1 MRLLIVDD
9 HSAMRRMMGKI
20 VSDMVSEIEEC
31 SDGAEALA
39 AYSRF
44 RPDWVLMDIEMD
56 QMDGITATKEI
67 ISVFPNAKVLI
78 VSKYGDEQLLEAA
91 YKAGACGHVIKENLL
106 TIRQVLATNYEP

>member
-9 HSAMRRMMGKI
+9 HSAMRRMIAKV

-44 RPDWVLMDIEMD
+44 LPDWVLMDIEMD
-56 QMDGITATKEI
+56 QMDGITATREI
-67 ISVFPNAKVLI
+67 INVYPDAKVLI
-78 VSKYGDEQLLEAA
+78 VSKYGDEQLLKAA
-91 YKAGACGHVIKENLL
+91 NKAGACGHVIKENLL
-106 TIRQVLATNYEP
+106 AIREVLRINYEP

>member
-9 HSAMRRMMGKI
+9 HSGMRRMIGKV

-44 RPDWVLMDIEMD
+44 LPDWVLMDIEMD
-56 QMDGITATKEI
+56 QMDGITATREI
-67 ISVFPNAKVLI
+67 INVHPDAKVLI

-91 YKAGACGHVIKENLL
+91 FKAGACGHVIKENLL
-106 TIRQVLATNYEP
+106 AIREVLGTNYEP

>member
-9 HSAMRRMMGKI
+9 HSAMRRMIGKV

-44 RPDWVLMDIEMD
+44 LPDWVLMDIEMD
-56 QMDGITATKEI
+56 QMDGITATREI
-67 ISVFPNAKVLI
+67 INVYPDAKVLI

-91 YKAGACGHVIKENLL
+91 FKAGACGHVIKENLL
-106 TIRQVLATNYEP
+106 AIREVLGTNYEP

>member
-1 MRLLIVDD
+1 
-9 HSAMRRMMGKI
+9 MRRMIGKV

-44 RPDWVLMDIEMD
+44 LPDWVLMDIEMD
-56 QMDGITATKEI
+56 QMDGITATREI
-67 ISVFPNAKVLI
+67 INVYPDAKVLI

-91 YKAGACGHVIKENLL
+91 FKAGACGHVIKENLL
-106 TIRQVLATNYEP
+106 AIREVLGTNYEP